1 MQVTLP
7 VYRNWYLQ
15 NLAWQK
21 TIIGWFKYLA
31 FFIWSDTALYAYFHQ
46 DLESAFTGT
55 SGR

>member
-7 VYRNWYLQ
+7 VYRNWIQ

-21 TIIGWFKYLA
+21 TIIGRFKYLA